1 MKNLKKV
8 QEVYRLLDI
17 AVESGDAVDFAAY
30 DKAEAEAVYK
40 AMDKEQSDIV
50 GTPRLFAEYGK
61 SDYQPKL
68 KG

>member
-40 AMDKEQSDIV
+40 EQSDIV

>member
-30 DKAEAEAVYK
+30 DKAEAEAEAVY
-40 AMDKEQSDIV
+40 KEQSDIV